1 MTKTVEQYFS
11 ILYGYF
17 EEAYEIALKNRFV
30 KEKYWNKMLELYE
43 PSLVITLMD
52 SLYDDLRKIDWE
64 AQEQHIRN
72 TGGLKVSY
80 SGSVYGYLQDVPQT
94 AQFLK
99 KASLYADTIIL
110 NDNILSELW
119 TWQKKGKTGWEISFP
134 LVLSWAIDFLYLKGL
149 FVSNMKIPVCSLAPP
164 FAWSPEKEG
173 FFKTADD
180 IVHQNEVL
188 LGSRVFGRKF
198 SSYEELT
205 TFLKK
210 IASPEAFFSL
220 AKDLSLLYDPNGAG
234 ISMTDFEGHKSYFET
249 KYGRPFDDDEIYG
262 SLLRGVYS
270 TAIYD
275 LVYHGRFKS
284 VIGTD
289 FKGNWKSLIWLMQN
303 SGMSLSTVVKAKVA
317 TRDSALLHA
326 LQEENVRWLG
336 NVPLDRIEELRERG
350 ELQDLRD
357 LLGRNV
363 KTIEEASDEEF
374 FEVGQQVKY
383 NIEQAVKKHS
393 SEVQDLNKEYRK
405 KYKLNVPS
413 LIVTGALAITAS
425 VAPPIAIVASVLGS
439 TLGGTTVKEIIKDY
453 QEKRNKIK
461 ELQKKPVAMLFD
473 AQQGQKQV
481 KETRARPV

>member
-1 MTKTVEQYFS
+1 LTKDVEQYFS
-11 ILYGYF
+11 ILYDYF
-17 EEAYEIALKNRFV
+17 GEAYGIASKNRFV
-30 KEKYWNKMLELYE
+30 KEKYWNKVLEVYD
-43 PSLVITLMD
+43 PSLIIGVMD
-52 SLYDDLRKIDWE
+52 SLYDDLRKIDWG

-80 SGSVYGYLQDVPQT
+80 SGAVYGYLQDVPQT

-119 TWQKKGKTGWEISFP
+119 SWQKKGKTGWEISFP
-134 LVLSWAIDFLYLKGL
+134 IVLSWAIDFLYLRGL

-164 FAWSPEKEG
+164 LAWSHEKES
-173 FFKTADD
+173 FFETADNL
-180 IVHQNEVL
+180 VHQNEIL

-220 AKDLSLLYDPNGAG
+220 AKDLSLLYDPNGVG

-249 KYGRPFDDDEIYG
+249 KYRRSFDDDEIYG
-262 SLLRGVYS
+262 SFLRGVYS

-275 LVYHGRFKS
+275 LFYHGRFKS

-303 SGMSLSTVVKAKVA
+303 SGMDLSTIAKAKVA

-326 LQEENVRWLG
+326 LQENVRWLG
-336 NVPLDRIEELRERG
+336 NIPLDRIEELRERG

-383 NIEQAVKKHS
+383 NIGQAIKKHS
-393 SEVQDLNKEYRK
+393 SEVQDLNEEYRK
-405 KYKLNVPS
+405 KYNLKIPS
-413 LIVTGALAITAS
+413 LIVTGALGIAAAIS
-425 VAPPIAIVASVLGS
+425 PPLATVASVLGT
-439 TLGGTTVKEIIKDY
+439 TLGGTTVVEIIKDY

-473 AQQGQKQV
+473 AQSVDRSVSMFGF
-481 KETRARPV
+481 EG